1 MKKVALALALLLLGG
16 CGNQTSA
23 LPGNGVVDDCSSIQT
38 VATTNKSALVSC
50 LDGNSTFDLGQI
62 KGPALVNVW
71 GSWCWPCQQEMP
83 LFVEF
88 YGKYK
93 EKVGLIGVNVEEAD
107 IEDARTFVKSYG
119 MTWPNLH
126 DSDGATRQYLGMG
139 VPITLFVNDQGA
151 ITYRKIGVVTSI
163 NELERLTQ
171 KYLGVKL

>member
-1 MKKVALALALLLLGG
+1 MKRLSLVVICALLLSG
-16 CGNQTSA
+16 CTTTPSA
-23 LPGNGVVDDCSSIQT
+23 ISKGELVDCSSLVVDPT
-38 VATTNKSALVSC
+38 VKGTELEC
-50 LDGNSTFDLGQI
+50 LDGSAGITLEALR
-62 KGPALVNVW
+62 GPAIVNVW

-107 IEDARTFVKSYG
+107 IEDARNFVKSYG

-126 DSDGATRQYLGMG
+126 DADGSTRQYLGMG
-139 VPITLFVNDQGA
+139 VPITLFVNDHGA